1 MMVRSLVSPRTGN
14 AVANQFAI
22 TSNKGTFFQSYRSI
36 IAKVD
41 KNGAVTLSSWWD
53 YSNTTRKYLYAFL
66 SEFGYYDLNA
76 NKVRKMLAD
85 KTFKYRRDIA
95 M

>member
-1 MMVRSLVSPRTGN
+1 MTTQLISKRSGRAL
-14 AVANQFAI
+14 ANQFVI
-22 TSNKGTFFQSYRSI
+22 TTDDCTFFQSYRSF

-41 KNGAVTLSSWWD
+41 KNGVVTLSSWWD

-76 NKVRKMLAD
+76 NKVRKLLAD
-85 KTFKYRRDIA
+85 KTFKYQQIIT

>member
-1 MMVRSLVSPRTGN
+1 MVRNLVSPRTGN
-14 AVANQFAI
+14 AVPNQFVI
-22 TSNKGTFFQSYRSI
+22 TANKGTFFQSYSSI

-41 KNGAVTLSSWWD
+41 KNGVVTLSSWWD
-53 YSNTTRKYLYAFL
+53 YSNTTRKYLYEFL

-76 NKVRKMLAD
+76 NKVRKFLAD
-85 KTFKYRRDIA
+85 KTFKWRKEIA